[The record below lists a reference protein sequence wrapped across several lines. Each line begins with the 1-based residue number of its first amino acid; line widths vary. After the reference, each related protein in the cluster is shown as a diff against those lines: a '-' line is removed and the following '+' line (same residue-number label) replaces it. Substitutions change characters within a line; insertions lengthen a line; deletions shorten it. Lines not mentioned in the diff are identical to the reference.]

1 VFVIHLANGE
11 NRWNTTF
18 VREIAA
24 ALDDVEAAGG
34 GVDGKGPAALAFC
47 SDDPKFFSNG
57 LDLAWMTAKGR
68 DEQDALGGPWKPFNP
83 EVMALFARIMTNP
96 IPTLAAVGGHC
107 FGAGMMLALC
117 CDAIFMREDRGNM
130 CANEVEL
137 GFAIPEPELALFRH
151 KLPVHA
157 LRDGDAGQA
166 LVGAGG
172 AVGRNRAADLPCGR
186 SAGRGCRGSAAD
198 GKAPHAQPQGLRVAE
213 GAYLRRARS
222 DPGKSWPGV
231 HAAQPW
237 RVCVWPRLTAR
248 KSEAL
253 GVEGTR
259 SVRLH
264 TGMQWNFLNTGV
276 FCRSRRGRRRDAVL
290 SRPLPSSLISRRN
303 ILLACL

>member
-1 VFVIHLANGE
+1 MPPMASVERRDDVFVIHLANGE

-57 LDLAWMTAKGR
+57 LDLAWMTAKDR
-68 DEQDALGGPWKPFNP
+68 DEQEALGGPWKPFNP

-151 KLPVHA
+151 KLPIHA
-157 LRDGDAGQA
+157 FYETVMLAKRWSGPEALSAGIVQQICPADA
-166 LVGAGG
+166 LLDE
-172 AVGRNRAADLPCGR
+172 AVAEAQRMAKRLTRNR
-186 SAGRGCRGSAAD
+186 
-198 GKAPHAQPQGLRVAE
+198 KAFAWQKEHIYGE
-213 GAYLRRARS
+213 
-222 DPGKSWPGV
+222 
-231 HAAQPW
+231 HAAIQGSHGPAYM
-237 RVCVWPRLTAR
+237 L
-248 KSEAL
+248 
-253 GVEGTR
+253 
-259 SVRLH
+259 
-264 TGMQWNFLNTGV
+264 
-276 FCRSRRGRRRDAVL
+276 
-290 SRPLPSSLISRRN
+290 RN
-303 ILLACL
+303 PGEFAFGPGSPPANPKL